1 MSHVPSTRK
10 LASEFILFHKY
21 QMSTVL
27 IIYPYDYEIPQ
38 VILGFDMHVVK
49 LSRRLKEIHAQARL
63 E

>member
-1 MSHVPSTRK
+1 
-10 LASEFILFHKY
+10 
-21 QMSTVL
+21 MSTVL